1 MDAAQVEQAPLI
13 FTDDELTEQ
22 ALAADPDAPLPDDAT
37 PFGARGATGSF
48 VAGSLPAWYMPAA
61 SRTTRKPW
69 HVALSVLSI
78 AGFAA
83 INAAGLCV
91 TYGHL
96 VAA

>member
-1 MDAAQVEQAPLI
+1 MDAAQVDQAELT
-13 FTDDELTEQ
+13 FTDDELAAQ
-22 ALAADPDAPLPDDAT
+22 ALAADPDAPLPADAT
-37 PFGARGATGSF
+37 PFGAAHGTGSF
-48 VAGSLPAWYMPAA
+48 VTGSLPAWYMPVAA
-61 SRTTRKPW
+61 RPTRKPW

-83 INAAGLCV
+83 INGAGLCI